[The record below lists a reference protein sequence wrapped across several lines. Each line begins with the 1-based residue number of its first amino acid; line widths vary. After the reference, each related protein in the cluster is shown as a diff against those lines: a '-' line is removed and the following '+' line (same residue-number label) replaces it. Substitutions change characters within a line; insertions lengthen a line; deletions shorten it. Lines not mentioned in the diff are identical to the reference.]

1 MKNSM
6 RLTAA
11 HVSRV
16 HRDIPDPGPLPG
28 MDHFSDADYEE
39 HLREFLSHRPEGP
52 VSVFCYGSL
61 IWKPAFA
68 PARIRRATAL
78 GWHRSFCLRL
88 ARWRGTVEQ
97 PGLMMQIDLGGTCEG
112 VIHEI
117 AAGSEVET
125 LHGLWRREM
134 TIKPA
139 GNYPRWIDVDVEG
152 QRGRAIA
159 FTSNP
164 DHPNYAGALSADAIA
179 ELLATA
185 CGHLGSCAEYL
196 HQTTAALE
204 REGIHDPYL
213 WDLQQRVAEVI
224 ERRFPELASTDG

>member
-1 MKNSM
+1 M

-11 HVSRV
+11 HVGLV
-16 HRDIPDPGPLPG
+16 HRDIADPGPIPG
-28 MDHFSDADYEE
+28 LAHFSDSDYEE
-39 HLREFLSHRPEGP
+39 HLVEFLSHRPDGP
-52 VSVFCYGSL
+52 VAVFCYGSL

-68 PARIRRATAL
+68 PARISRATAL

-88 ARWRGTVEQ
+88 ARWRGTVEH
-97 PGLMMQIDLGGTCEG
+97 PGLMMQIDRGGTCEG

-117 AAGSEVET
+117 AAGSELET

-139 GNYPRWIDVDVEG
+139 GNFPRWIDVEVKG
-152 QRGRAIA
+152 QRGQAIA
-159 FTSNP
+159 FTANP
-164 DHPNYAGALSADAIA
+164 ESPNYAGALSPDAVA
-179 ELLATA
+179 ELIATA

-196 HQTTAALE
+196 HLTTTALE
-204 REGIHDPYL
+204 HEGIHDRYL

-224 ERRFPELASTDG
+224 ERRFPELASPGGAL